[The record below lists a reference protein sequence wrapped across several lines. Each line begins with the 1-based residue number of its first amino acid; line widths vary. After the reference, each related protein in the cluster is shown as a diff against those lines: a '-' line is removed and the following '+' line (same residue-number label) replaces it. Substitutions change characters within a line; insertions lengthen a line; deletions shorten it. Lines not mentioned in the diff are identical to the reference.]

1 MAKNKKLS
9 TSNFGNDM
17 EQQECAL
24 VAGRSICTLAQLL
37 WKTEVTAINLK
48 IIKIENNTLK

>member
-1 MAKNKKLS
+1 MLKEMQIITPFNKSLPKWLKTKRLS

-24 VAGRSICTLAQLL
+24 VAGRSVCTLAQLF
-37 WKTEVTAINLK
+37 
-48 IIKIENNTLK
+48 